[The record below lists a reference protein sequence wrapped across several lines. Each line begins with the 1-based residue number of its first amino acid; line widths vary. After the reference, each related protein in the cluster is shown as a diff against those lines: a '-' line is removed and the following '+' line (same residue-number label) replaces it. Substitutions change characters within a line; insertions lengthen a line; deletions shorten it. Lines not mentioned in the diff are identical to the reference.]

1 VEYRGLTLDRFQAD
15 AIAALERG
23 DNVLVAAPTG
33 TGKTVVA
40 DWVVEHAL
48 KQGKEVI
55 YTAPIKALSNQ
66 KFRDYCELFGE
77 DQVGLV
83 TGDLVIRRTAP
94 CRVMTTEILR
104 NMLLTGEDL
113 PQLAAVV
120 IDEIHFLD
128 DRERGTVWEEV
139 LIYLPPDVR
148 IVGLSATLSNLDQ
161 FANWL
166 EEVRG
171 STVEVVLEEKRAVPL
186 GFRVA
191 TREAGLVDVDQMAE
205 RYRQW
210 FSRHGRQAKRAQHKG
225 RQRGG
230 RQGGRQGG
238 RRGGR
243 DGNRLGAPTRH
254 HDVFRML
261 RDDYL
266 PYLYFVFSRQHAE
279 SLSRDL
285 GRRLGEDTTLN
296 PEEASEVKA
305 RLDTFV
311 ADCGESLVL
320 RAGHRQLLEKGIGFH
335 HAGLHV
341 QLKTLTE
348 QLYEARLLKVLYCT
362 GTFALGINMPARAA
376 AFDAMIRFDGRKMI
390 PLPTREFMQ
399 MAGRAGRRGM
409 DDEGLVVVRT
419 DMEDWPAIDPQLG
432 AYLSARYEP
441 VRSRFSLSFNSV
453 VNLLHRHPRDQIR
466 EFVEKSFLAYYR
478 RNNADKQ
485 AQNAERLS
493 ASLVR
498 QGWDG
503 KGDVPRH
510 LKKQVRRLD
519 RLARR
524 ADDQTDRTWKEF
536 TRKVEFLKRWGYL
549 SEDGSFAAGAKVLM
563 QIQISEIFTTELFL
577 SGVLEDLEPDRLF
590 GVLTGMCTEFPT
602 RVHVQTTKRDRRLG
616 WKVDKIRSSAMVCE
630 AEELSGVDTCWDP
643 RMISLGSAWAQ
654 GKSLNEILMTVDSTS
669 DRAGDLVGAFRRA
682 KELAGQIKAVWD
694 YDQAKVDMLTSLI
707 RNVSRDEV
715 EVVG

>member
-1 VEYRGLTLDRFQAD
+1 MEYRGLVLDRFQAD
-15 AIAALERG
+15 AIAALQRG

-40 DWVVEHAL
+40 DWVVEQAINN
-48 KQGKEVI
+48 GKEVI

-66 KFRDYCELFGE
+66 KFRDYCGLFGE

-104 NMLLTGEDL
+104 NMLLTGEEL
-113 PQLAAVV
+113 PHLAAVV

-139 LIYLPPDVR
+139 LIYLPPEVR

-161 FANWL
+161 FAAWL

-171 STVEVVLEEKRAVPL
+171 SPVQVVLEEKRAVPL
-186 GFRVA
+186 SFMVA
-191 TREAGLVDVDQMAE
+191 TQEAGLVDVDQMSS
-205 RYRQW
+205 RYKQW
-210 FSRHGRQAKRAQHKG
+210 YSNHGRQAQRAQRRG
-225 RQRGG
+225 RSRDRRHRGG
-230 RQGGRQGG
+230 RG
-238 RRGGR
+238 RR
-243 DGNRLGAPTRH
+243 DEAKLGHPTRH
-254 HDVFRML
+254 HHVFRQL
-261 RDDYL
+261 RHDHL

-285 GRRLGEDTTLN
+285 VRRMGEDTTLS
-296 PEEASEVKA
+296 PEESTEVNQ
-305 RLDTFV
+305 RLDAFV
-311 ADCGESLVL
+311 ESCGDHLVL
-320 RAGHRQLLEKGIGFH
+320 RADHRRLLEKGVGFH

-409 DDEGLVVVRT
+409 DEHGVVVVRT
-419 DMEDWPAIDPQLG
+419 NIEDWPAIEPQLG
-432 AYLSARYEP
+432 SYLSARYEP

-453 VNLLHRHPRDQIR
+453 VNLMHRHPKDQIR
-466 EFVEKSFLAYYR
+466 EFVEKSFLAFYR
-478 RNNADKQ
+478 RHSADRQVRNAQ
-485 AQNAERLS
+485 RLS
-493 ASLVR
+493 QSMAKH
-498 QGWDG
+498 GWDG
-503 KGDVPRH
+503 KGEVPRH
-510 LKKQVRRLD
+510 LKKQARRLD
-519 RLARR
+519 RLSRR
-524 ADDQTDRTWKEF
+524 ADNQVDRTWNEF
-536 TRKVEFLKRWGYL
+536 TRKVEFLMRWGYL
-549 SEDGSFAAGAKVLM
+549 TETGEFNAGAKVLM
-563 QIQISEIFTTELFL
+563 QIQIEEIFTTELFL

-590 GVLTGMCTEFPT
+590 GVLTGMCTEFPP
-602 RVHVQTTKRDRRLG
+602 RVHVMTTKRDRRLG
-616 WKVDKIRSSAMVCE
+616 WKVDKIRNGAMIRE
-630 AEELSGVDTCWDP
+630 AEELTGLDTCWDP

-654 GKSLNEILMTVDSTS
+654 GKSLNEILMTIDSTS
-669 DRAGDLVGAFRRA
+669 DRSGDLVGAFRRA
-682 KELAGQIKAVWD
+682 KELAGQIKAIWV
-694 YDQAKVDMLTSLI
+694 YDEDKVQMLNTLI
-707 RNVSRDEV
+707 RSVSRDEV

>member
-1 VEYRGLTLDRFQAD
+1 MEYRGLVLDPFQAD
-15 AIAALERG
+15 AIAALQRG

-40 DWVVEHAL
+40 DWVVEHSL
-48 KQGKEVI
+48 SQGKEVI

-66 KFRDYCELFGE
+66 KFRDYCSLFGE

-113 PQLAAVV
+113 PDLAAVV

-139 LIYLPPDVR
+139 LIYLPPEVR

-161 FANWL
+161 FSSWL

-171 STVEVVLEEKRAVPL
+171 SRVEVVLEEKRAVPL

-191 TREAGLVDVDQMAE
+191 TQEAGLVDVEQMPS
-205 RYRQW
+205 RYKKW
-210 FSRHGRQAKRAQHKG
+210 FAQHGREAQRSARRG
-225 RQRGG
+225 RQRDRRHGGG
-230 RQGGRQGG
+230 RG
-238 RRGGR
+238 RR
-243 DGNRLGAPTRH
+243 DEPRLSAATRH
-254 HDVFRML
+254 HHVFRQL
-261 RDDYL
+261 RDDHL

-285 GRRLGEDTTLN
+285 GRRLGQDTTLDKT
-296 PEEASEVKA
+296 ESAEVRA
-305 RLDTFV
+305 RLDAFV
-311 ADCGESLVL
+311 ESCGDSLVL

-376 AFDAMIRFDGRKMI
+376 AFDAMIRFDGKKMI

-419 DMEDWPAIDPQLG
+419 NMEDWPAIEPQLG
-432 AYLSARYEP
+432 AYLTASYEP
-441 VRSRFSLSFNSV
+441 VQSRFSLSFNSV
-453 VNLLHRHPRDQIR
+453 VNLLNRHPRDQIR
-466 EFVEKSFLAYYR
+466 AFVEKSFLAYWR
-478 RNNADKQ
+478 RNNAGKQ
-485 AQNAERLS
+485 VENAERLS
-493 ASLVR
+493 ASLER

-510 LKKQVRRLD
+510 LKKQVRQLD

-524 ADDQTDRTWKEF
+524 ADDQTDRTWNEF
-536 TRKVEFLKRWGYL
+536 TTKVQFLTRWGYL
-549 SEDGSFAAGAKVLM
+549 AEDGSFNAGAKVLM
-563 QIQISEIFTTELFL
+563 QIQIEEIFTTELFL
-577 SGVLEDLEPDRLF
+577 SGVLEDLEPDRFF
-590 GVLTGMCTEFPT
+590 GVLTGMCTEFPP
-602 RVHVQTTKRDRRLG
+602 RVHVLTTKRDRRLG
-616 WKVDKIRSSAMVCE
+616 WKVDKVRTSAMVTE
-630 AEELSGVDTCWDP
+630 AEQLTGTDTCWDP
-643 RMISLGSAWAQ
+643 RMISLGAAWAQ
-654 GKSLNEILMTVDSTS
+654 GKSLNEILMTIDSTS

-682 KELAGQIKAVWD
+682 KELAGQFKAVWD
-694 YDQAKVDMLTSLI
+694 YDEAKVAMLTTLVRS
-707 RNVSRDEV
+707 VSRDEV